1 MTHAIT
7 PHVNSDR
14 EYWGAV
20 DDFADRREIIR
31 EGNIKFD

>member
-1 MTHAIT
+1 MTRTIT

-20 DDFADRREIIR
+20 DDFSDRER
-31 EGNIKFD
+31 DYP